1 MAENTKKFLDSTG
14 VSALLAKVKTAINNA
29 QAAASAPIATS
40 SSVGIVKPG
49 NGLNVDAQGAMSVDA
64 TKFATVAS
72 VNTAVT
78 SKVNEVVGGA
88 PETYD
93 TLKEIADYIEA
104 HKSVETALN
113 SAIGAK
119 ANSADVY
126 SKTAADSTFV
136 KDADLAA
143 LTAAEVEA
151 LCDTVLA

>member
-1 MAENTKKFLDSTG
+1 MAEKKFLDSTG
-14 VSALLAKVKTAINNA
+14 VSALLAKVKTAINDA
-29 QAAASAPIATS
+29 KAAASAPTATATS
-40 SSVGIVKPG
+40 LGIVKPG
-49 NGLNVDAQGAMSVDA
+49 NGLNIDAQGAMSVDES
-64 TKFATVAS
+64 KFATVSA

-93 TLKEIADYIEA
+93 TLKEIADYIDA

-113 SAIGAK
+113 AAIGTK

-126 SKTAADSTFV
+126 SKTAADAAFV

-143 LTAAEVEA
+143 LTSAEVEA
-151 LCDTVLA
+151 LCDTALA